1 LEKVIGFI
9 KTHLPEIL
17 LSLRDQNGGAR
28 SEGVRLMGEFTDSMQ
43 EMGLI
48 ESFVENVCAGLVG
61 ERSEMKL
68 ATLAGLGVIIARG
81 YCTEDIFKEVLEIVL
96 LLLREKRQELYKG
109 VVEFCRRGVVALP
122 IEQQLVYLPNVI
134 QSLFEEDE
142 EGKMEHRSVLRHFL
156 IKLTK
161 KHGREQIELMVPQA
175 HRKMLAHTLKMENR
189 EKRKKR
195 EQNIARRQQF
205 L

>member
-1 LEKVIGFI
+1 
-9 KTHLPEIL
+9 
-17 LSLRDQNGGAR
+17 
-28 SEGVRLMGEFTDSMQ
+28 M
-43 EMGLI
+43 
-48 ESFVENVCAGLVG
+48 
-61 ERSEMKL
+61 
-68 ATLAGLGVIIARG
+68 
-81 YCTEDIFKEVLEIVL
+81 
-96 LLLREKRQELYKG
+96 
-109 VVEFCRRGVVALP
+109 VALP

-161 KHGREQIELMVPQA
+161 KHGREQIEQMVPQA